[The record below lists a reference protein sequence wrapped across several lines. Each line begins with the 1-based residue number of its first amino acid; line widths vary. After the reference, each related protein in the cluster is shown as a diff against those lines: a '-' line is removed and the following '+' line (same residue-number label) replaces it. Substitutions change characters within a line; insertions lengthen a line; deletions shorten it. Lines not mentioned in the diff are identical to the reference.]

1 MSGTIYILQDGEHIN
16 TDIYKIGKTLCINTR
31 LTQYSKNTVLHYTFP
46 VEKDLLDKVEKKVID
61 HFNRKFNIAKGREWF
76 RGSLENMIQE
86 MKHVLNSFSEDIK
99 EERDAKNICQFCS
112 KEFSCKLSLIRHQK
126 TTKSC
131 IILQGKEDTDIDIEC
146 PNCDKKL
153 APQYFKQHKAKC
165 DLVKGEIK
173 KTENLYNE
181 MKEKYKILEKKN
193 KTLEKKYYEEKESG
207 EKMKIEIVRLQSVND
222 LLKELIDNKYKNKN
236 FMAGS

>member
-1 MSGTIYILQDGEHIN
+1 MET
-16 TDIYKIGKTLCINTR
+16 K
-31 LTQYSKNTVLHYTFP
+31 
-46 VEKDLLDKVEKKVID
+46 
-61 HFNRKFNIAKGREWF
+61 
-76 RGSLENMIQE
+76 EN
-86 MKHVLNSFSEDIK
+86 
-99 EERDAKNICQFCS
+99 KNIDNTCNFCL

-131 IILQGKEDTDIDIEC
+131 LILQGKKENDIDIEC
-146 PNCDKKL
+146 PNCNKKL

-193 KTLEKKYYEEKESG
+193 KTLEKKYRQEKEEN
-207 EKMKIEIVRLQSVND
+207 EKMKLEIVRLQSVNE
-222 LLKELIDNKYKNKN
+222 LLKDLVDNKYKNKD
-236 FMAGS
+236 FMEDS